1 MRGRPAWFQPASL
14 PRPRTSVRLRVSAAA
29 GECKFSIMKQ
39 TAPRDPMM
47 ELIQQRLG
55 GFLILILL
63 ICCPHA
69 LWGGRTAARAG
80 DLESKVAKLVEGFT
94 GSVGIYANDLN
105 TGREFAYHA
114 DDLFATASVF
124 KVPVLVELF
133 RRAEAGE
140 LRLDDRRRVPAT
152 GISRHGTGVL
162 RNLRDQP
169 EMTLLDYCRLMVI
182 FSDNIATDTL
192 MQVVDPA
199 AVTGTMKRLGF
210 PNTRVAGDC
219 TTMHYRMFGID
230 PPVGSAANDELLL
243 ARIKE
248 GKRVKGAGFT
258 DRSLNGNVTTPR
270 EMGTIFVKLYRGELL
285 AKSSAQ
291 MIEILKQTAGR
302 KMAGQLPP
310 EIVVAHKTG
319 GTQGVSSDVGI
330 IYLPQRPIVLSL
342 FLNYD
347 APDSRASTLIPDL
360 GKLLAEEFP
369 QP

>member
-1 MRGRPAWFQPASL
+1 
-14 PRPRTSVRLRVSAAA
+14 
-29 GECKFSIMKQ
+29 MK
-39 TAPRDPMM
+39 
-47 ELIQQRLG
+47 LIQQGPG
-55 GFLILILL
+55 GFLILTLL
-63 ICCPHA
+63 ICWPHV
-69 LWGGRTAARAG
+69 LWGERTAAAAG

-94 GSVGIYANDLN
+94 GSVGIYAHDLN

-114 DDLFATASVF
+114 DELFGTASVF

-162 RNLRDQP
+162 KNLRDQP
-169 EMTLLDYCRLMVI
+169 EMTLLDFSRLMVI
-182 FSDNIATDTL
+182 YSDNIATDTL
-192 MQVVDPA
+192 MQVVDAA
-199 AVTGTMKRLGF
+199 AVTATMQRLGF

-230 PPVGSAANDELLL
+230 PPIGSAANDDLLL

-270 EMGTIFVKLYRGELL
+270 EMGTIFVKLYRGEIL
-285 AKSSAQ
+285 AKSSGQ
-291 MIEILKQTAGR
+291 MLEILKQTASR
-302 KMAGQLPP
+302 KMASRLPA
-310 EIVVAHKTG
+310 EIVVAHKIG
-319 GTQGVSSDVGI
+319 GTEGVSSDVGI
-330 IYLPQRPIVLSL
+330 IYMPQGPIVVSL
-342 FLNYD
+342 FVNYD
-347 APDSRASTLIPDL
+347 APNSRASTLVPDL